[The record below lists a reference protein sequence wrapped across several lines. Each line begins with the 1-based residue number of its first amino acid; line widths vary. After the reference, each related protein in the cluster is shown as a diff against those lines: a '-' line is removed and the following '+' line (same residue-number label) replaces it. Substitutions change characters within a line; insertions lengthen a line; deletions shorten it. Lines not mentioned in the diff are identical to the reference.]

1 MLTREEKDKVEKD
14 LKNITERMIMLQ
26 KGLSDAQATIKMKE
40 EKIKQLTTENYELRL
55 MVKDKDDSAHREE
68 RLRMEY
74 MKYLDSLKTKL
85 EKIEGD
91 DKRQRER

>member
-85 EKIEGD
+85 EKMEGD